1 MLYSSPFH
9 PGSLSDKTFLV
20 TGGYGFIGSHLVE
33 YLLHWQAG
41 KVIVIDNLS
50 TGFAENLDA
59 FKSNPALKIIQGDIT
74 DRLLVDEAMQEADYV
89 LHQAALGSVPRSLET
104 PLATN
109 HANVTGFLTVLES
122 ARKANIK
129 RFVYASSSSV
139 YGDHPGLP
147 KVEREIG
154 RPLSPYAVTKLVNEY
169 YAEVFWRNY
178 GMEIIGLRYFNI
190 FGPRQNP
197 SGPYAAAIPLFMD
210 ALLNDKPAFINGDG
224 EQSRDFTFIT
234 NAVQANIKALF
245 CPFDAEL
252 PQVYNVAI
260 SGCISINNLFNE
272 LKKIAGS
279 SLTPLHRAPR
289 PGDVRNSMA
298 DISRASSNLGYKPQ
312 ASVEEGL
319 KITFEWFKRH
329 FS

>member
-33 YLLHWQAG
+33 YLLHWNAK
-41 KVIVIDNLS
+41 KVIVLDNLS
-50 TGFAENLDA
+50 TGFSENLDA
-59 FKSNPALKIIQGDIT
+59 FKSNNALKIMQGDIT
-74 DRLLVDEAMQEADYV
+74 DRALVDEAMKETDFV

-122 ARKANIK
+122 ARKAKIK

-147 KVEREIG
+147 KVEKAIG

-169 YAEVFWRNY
+169 YAEVFWRNF

-197 SGPYAAAIPLFMD
+197 AGPYAAAIPLFMD
-210 ALLNDKPAFINGDG
+210 ALLKNQPAYINGDG
-224 EQSRDFTFIT
+224 EQSRDFTFIS

-245 CPFDAEL
+245 CPFNPEL

-260 SGCISINNLFNE
+260 SGCISINSLFNE
-272 LKKIAGS
+272 LKKISGS
-279 SLTPLHRAPR
+279 PMMPIHRAPR
-289 PGDVRNSMA
+289 AGDVRDSMA
-298 DISRASSNLGYKPQ
+298 DISRTSANLGYQPQ
-312 ASVEEGL
+312 VSVEEGL
-319 KITFEWFKRH
+319 KITFDWFKKQ